1 MGKIISQRQREVLEH
16 LRNFIET
23 HGHSPTIWDVARH
36 FGFSSPATVHKY
48 LVALESAG
56 YITRGKRNALVQLVK
71 DEPAAPAAIDI
82 PLYGKIAAGRPI
94 VALQNDELFTI
105 PPDLLGKR
113 TTYALRV
120 VGDSMIDDHICDGD
134 TIIVESR
141 DTAENG
147 QTVVALVGEGEATVK
162 RFYRENDRIRLQPA
176 NQSLQP
182 FIYTENEVKVQ
193 GVVIGVVRRY

>member
-1 MGKIISQRQREVLEH
+1 MGKIISQRQREVLEY
-16 LRNFIET
+16 LRNFIQEK
-23 HGHSPTIWDVARH
+23 GHSPTIWDIAKH
-36 FGFSSPATVHKY
+36 FGFSSPGTVHKY

-56 YITRGKRNALVQLVK
+56 YIARGKRNALVQLIK
-71 DEPAAPAAIDI
+71 EEPTALAVDI

-94 VALQNDELFTI
+94 MAVQNDETFAI
-105 PPDLLGKR
+105 PQDLLGR
-113 TTYALRV
+113 RATYALRV

-162 RFYRENDRIRLQPA
+162 RFYRENGRIRLQPA
-176 NQSLQP
+176 NQSIQP
-182 FIYTENEVKVQ
+182 FIYQDNEVKVQ

>member
-1 MGKIISQRQREVLEH
+1 MGKIISQRQREVLDY
-16 LRNFIET
+16 LQDFVADK
-23 HGHSPTIWDVARH
+23 GHSPTIWDIARH

-48 LVALESAG
+48 LVSLEAAG

-71 DEPAAPAAIDI
+71 DQTSVNAVDI
-82 PLYGKIAAGRPI
+82 PLFGKIAAGRPI
-94 VALQNDELFTI
+94 EAIQSDETFTI
-105 PPDLLGKR
+105 PPDLLGRR

-120 VGDSMIDDHICDGD
+120 VGDSMIEDHICDGD

-147 QTVVALVGEGEATVK
+147 QTVVALVRDGEATVK
-162 RFYRENDRIRLQPA
+162 RFYHENGQVRLQPA
-176 NQSLQP
+176 NQMLQP
-182 FIYTENEVKVQ
+182 FIYQENEVKVQ